1 MTLDFSPEG
10 LKFKG
15 QINTKHGLD
24 VHHMQ
29 LSSFGF
35 YLDRGADLAKNF
47 RLKMPFAHILSV
59 LKVAEEV
66 CSDFASAMECIE
78 NSAIVFLFTEAHN
91 FQFTI
96 GLANVDFE
104 NRDARVSSDS
114 QAGEGKENLNET
126 NFVHNRVGS
135 IGIREENKVKK
146 PRGKFEALAQR
157 PNSRDVMNLK
167 KTDSDGEQDGCE
179 KITAETGEHN

>member
-47 RLKMPFAHILSV
+47 R

-135 IGIREENKVKK
+135 IGIREENKDKK

-157 PNSRDVMNLK
+157 PNSSDVMNLK